1 MKNLDKIIKYILIL
15 TWVGLSCSI
24 IKAEVVITEFFIL
37 QADNSHTPQ
46 YIELYNDS
54 TSSIDL
60 TDWSI
65 TTRNGEGIEFEGSPY
80 FNNSS
85 GLVQI
90 NNIEIDPFG
99 YFLISSS
106 FCNYSIFGCNF
117 YNEFQSESDID
128 AFYLYLPLDG
138 QGSIILKDNNNVVV
152 DRIDYDS
159 ATWPVGDESRGHS
172 LRLHVAPD
180 SDNNDPNNW
189 SLSPET
195 ENSLWLYEEGTEIQN
210 FGSPREEN
218 SFILFFKIIDPCP
231 SKGK

>member
-1 MKNLDKIIKYILIL
+1 MKNLDKIITNILIL

-65 TTRNGEGIEFEGSPY
+65 TTLDADSIIISESP
-80 FNNSS
+80 FDDSQL
-85 GLVQI
+85 GVQPYK
-90 NNIEIDPFG
+90 IDPFG

-106 FCNYSIFGCNF
+106 WCNYSTFGCNF

-138 QGSIILKDNNNVVV
+138 QGSIILK
-152 DRIDYDS
+152 
-159 ATWPVGDESRGHS
+159 
-172 LRLHVAPD
+172 
-180 SDNNDPNNW
+180 
-189 SLSPET
+189 
-195 ENSLWLYEEGTEIQN
+195 NSINL
-210 FGSPREEN
+210 
-218 SFILFFKIIDPCP
+218 K
-231 SKGK
+231 